1 MGMAPFAVVERL
13 DVIKYAAARLVTGS
27 VIVVMDELGF
37 QRMKEALGD
46 SIVPATSLARHTAL
60 SAVVFLVA
68 IPLALI
74 RLYLSGH
81 GLLTTEFEFDYGPI
95 HLTIWD
101 IVLLVVSFAVGLT
114 TFIIF
119 VRQDRKP

>member
-60 SAVVFLVA
+60 SAVFTDQFL
-68 IPLALI
+68 ILC
-74 RLYLSGH
+74 SG
-81 GLLTTEFEFDYGPI
+81 
-95 HLTIWD
+95 
-101 IVLLVVSFAVGLT
+101 VLRT
-114 TFIIF
+114 
-119 VRQDRKP
+119 